1 VLAASVAGWPSP
13 WTHARRIALLLAV
26 LLAATAHTLA
36 GTVTPAQADSEVFYQ
51 IFIRSFR
58 DANGDRI
65 GDLRG
70 LESQLDYLQRLGV
83 TSVLLTPLQPSPF
96 YHNYFASSFEG
107 IDPAFGTLADFHSL
121 VRAMHARHLRIYLDQ
136 EIQYVTGEHQWLR
149 DSQGNPAS
157 RFSHY
162 ILYNAAGNRD
172 PESAF
177 LGLHTLASYDGR
189 EIFAASVNLRDPKV
203 VAYFQKLFT
212 SWVDPHGDGSLRDGV
227 DGFRIDHM
235 MDDLDGKGKIT
246 GLFAGF
252 WRPVFAAVRAVDPAV
267 RIVAEQYDWGYGD
280 DCLNRGGVD
289 AVFAFP
295 LRNAL
300 VSFDKAKILE
310 AIRETARRTP
320 AGKTQLTFVENHD
333 VERFASLV
341 GASPAKEKIGAAFT
355 LLLQGTPLI
364 YYGQEIGMR
373 GAQSSAFHTDA
384 NDIGVRE
391 AFRWTSD
398 LEASGSAIWYVG
410 DHPWWTNRFNR
421 SGDGVSVEE
430 ETGKPESLLNFYRRL
445 LGIRARRAELRTGS
459 QTILCA
465 QAPSVVC
472 FVRGLGNARS
482 LIAINLAADP
492 VTVELSAEDIA
503 AAGMNESWRDLLDH
517 GRKVEAR
524 KISLAGFGVSVL
536 GSPSVSVP

>member
-1 VLAASVAGWPSP
+1 
-13 WTHARRIALLLAV
+13 
-26 LLAATAHTLA
+26 
-36 GTVTPAQADSEVFYQ
+36 
-51 IFIRSFR
+51 
-58 DANGDRI
+58 
-65 GDLRG
+65 
-70 LESQLDYLQRLGV
+70 
-83 TSVLLTPLQPSPF
+83 
-96 YHNYFASSFEG
+96 
-107 IDPAFGTLADFHSL
+107 
-121 VRAMHARHLRIYLDQ
+121 MRIYLDE
-136 EIQYVTGEHQWLR
+136 EIQYVTAEHEWLR

-189 EIFAASVNLRDPKV
+189 EIFAASVNLREPQV
-203 VAYFQKLFT
+203 IAYFQKLFV

-235 MDDLDGKGKIT
+235 MDDLDGKGKIS

-252 WRPVFAAVRAVDPAV
+252 WRPLFAAVRAVDPEV
-267 RIVAEQYDWGYGD
+267 RIVAEQYDWGYGED
-280 DCLNRGGVD
+280 YLTRGGADIVY
-289 AVFAFP
+289 AFP

-300 VSFDKAKILE
+300 VSFDKSKILE
-310 AIRETARRTP
+310 AVRETARRTP

-333 VERFASLV
+333 VERFASVV

-373 GAQSSAFHTDA
+373 GEQSSAFHTDA

-391 AFRWTSD
+391 AFRWMRD
-398 LEASGSAIWYVG
+398 LEAPGSAIWYTG
-410 DHPWWTNRFNR
+410 DHPWWTHRFNR
-421 SGDGVSVEE
+421 TGDGISVEE
-430 ETGKPESLLNFYRRL
+430 ETDKPDSLLNFYRSL
-445 LGIRARRAELRTGS
+445 LRIRAHRAELSSGS

-472 FVRGLGNARS
+472 FERALEGART

-492 VTVELSAEDIA
+492 VTIELSAEEVA
-503 AAGMNESWRDLLDH
+503 AAGLNESWRDLLDH
-517 GRKVEAR
+517 DRQVDAR
-524 KISLAGFGVSVL
+524 KIPLAGFGVRVL
-536 GSPSVSVP
+536 GSPPVSAP